1 MDTDS
6 KSLVPRK
13 LFLAAWLAGVAAFLV
28 ITFLLSRFGMTLVE
42 SLQPESSPVQ
52 VLEGTEP

>member
-6 KSLVPRK
+6 KSLVPPK
-13 LFLAAWLAGVAAFLV
+13 LFLAAWLTGVAAFLV
-28 ITFLLSRFGMTLVE
+28 AAFVLSRFGMTLVE